1 MFVFLHISAGN
12 NVFFSRN
19 KICGG
24 HSQALFSV
32 RFTAENEKSDISCF
46 LENNPIRVQ

>member
-12 NVFFSRN
+12 KAFFSRN